1 MIIQRNLLLI
11 AVCTSALSGCVGG
24 GGVPAPIE
32 DRAHQP
38 IVAKP
43 VMKPQAKP
51 VLPPR
56 DPSLPV
62 VNALPD
68 TDSPL
73 LRATPLGAP
82 VAMSAASSATAPD
95 PAAAIARPA
104 VISKILD
111 EAAAAE
117 KSGQH
122 AAARAKL
129 ERAVELSPRDAEVW
143 FRLAQIRASEG
154 DWAQARSLADRAHSL
169 AATGSPLSQE
179 SGALSKKADAALSAA
194 GGRDGR

>member
-1 MIIQRNLLLI
+1 MTFQRTLLLI
-11 AVCTSALSGCVGG
+11 AVCTGALSACAGR
-24 GGVPAPIE
+24 GVAPAPIE
-32 DRAHQP
+32 DRAYQP
-38 IVAKP
+38 TAAKPVAKP
-43 VMKPQAKP
+43 QVKPLP
-51 VLPPR
+51 PPR

-68 TDSPL
+68 ADSPL

-82 VAMSAASSATAPD
+82 VPISAPASASSPD

-104 VISKILD
+104 GVSKILD
-111 EAAAAE
+111 EAAAAA

-143 FRLAQIRASEG
+143 FRLAQISATEG
-154 DWAQARSLADRAHSL
+154 DWSQARSLADRAHSL
-169 AATGSPLSQE
+169 AAMGSPLSEE

-194 GGRDGR
+194 GGPAGH

>member
-1 MIIQRNLLLI
+1 MTIQRTLLLV
-11 AVCTSALSGCVGG
+11 AVCTSALGGCVGG

-32 DRAHQP
+32 DRAYQP
-38 IVAKP
+38 TAAKPVAKP
-43 VMKPQAKP
+43 QVKPLP
-51 VLPPR
+51 PPR

-82 VAMSAASSATAPD
+82 VSISAPTSASSQD

-143 FRLAQIRASEG
+143 FRLAQISATEG
-154 DWAQARSLADRAHSL
+154 DWSQARSLADRAHSL
-169 AATGSPLSQE
+169 AAIGSPLSEE
-179 SGALSKKADAALSAA
+179 SGALSKKADAALSASGGPA
-194 GGRDGR
+194 GH

>member
-1 MIIQRNLLLI
+1 MMIQRSPMLV
-11 AVCTSALSGCVGG
+11 AVCISALSGCVGG

-32 DRAHQP
+32 DRAYQP
-38 IVAKP
+38 TAAKPVAKP
-43 VMKPQAKP
+43 QVKPLP
-51 VLPPR
+51 PPR

-73 LRATPLGAP
+73 LRATPIAAP
-82 VAMSAASSATAPD
+82 LAMSAATSASSPD
-95 PAAAIARPA
+95 PAAAIGRPA
-104 VISKILD
+104 GISKILD

-143 FRLAQIRASEG
+143 FRLAQISAAQG
-154 DWAQARSLADRAHSL
+154 DWSQARSLADRAHSL
-169 AATGSPLSQE
+169 AAMGSPLSEE
-179 SGALSKKADAALSAA
+179 SGALSKKADAALNAA
-194 GGRDGR
+194 GGTAGH